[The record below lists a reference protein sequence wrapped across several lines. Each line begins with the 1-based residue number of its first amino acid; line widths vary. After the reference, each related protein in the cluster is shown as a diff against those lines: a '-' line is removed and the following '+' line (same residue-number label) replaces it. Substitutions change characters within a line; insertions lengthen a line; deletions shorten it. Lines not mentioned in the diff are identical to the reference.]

1 MDVDIDRDQD
11 TAEADAILR
20 SHDEW
25 AAIGRPGAVTHDEF
39 MAELL
44 RG

>member
-1 MDVDIDRDQD
+1 MDVDIDRDLD
-11 TAEADAILR
+11 TAEADAIMR
-20 SHDEW
+20 SYREW
-25 AAIGRPGAVTHDEF
+25 AAAGRPGAVSHDEF